1 MKNPSP
7 AAEQPLVQFCFSS
20 LPSLSQSTPLLLPDL
35 GRRTCIPSSI
45 TLLPSPPGA
54 PLCLSPISN
63 TSAPPCPW
71 RSQAATAPR
80 RSTGSPAC
88 LHIVA
93 MELARTALGLSG
105 RNWALSKPSIGWPNN
120 SSTVSQLAFQ
130 RSQKKKNLPFSFPPL
145 SNRTP
150 PPLHLLSDLRSRPAC
165 PHHRAPFHSCFACS
179 SLPATGAARP
189 PRPHTPCRY
198 LSQETGGK

>member
-120 SSTVSQLAFQ
+120 SSTVAFQ
-130 RSQKKKNLPFSFPPL
+130 LSSSVKQNTTTPSSPLRSPL
-145 SNRTP
+145 ATGVPTP
-150 PPLHLLSDLRSRPAC
+150 PRPLPLLLRLLLS
-165 PHHRAPFHSCFACS
+165 PHHRRRTPSS
-179 SLPATGAARP
+179 PTYSLPLP
-189 PRPHTPCRY
+189 IPRNGREV
-198 LSQETGGK
+198 S